1 MAKNLSENCVLRG
14 AISRYGDE
22 QGAICSQIFGHDD
35 PKQVFKLYFCGEILD
50 SFLEREKFNNSTPDL
65 FKSTLFLSRW
75 RRCE

>member
-50 SFLEREKFNNSTPDL
+50 SFRNCL
-65 FKSTLFLSRW
+65 KSHRSPKW
-75 RRCE
+75 PKI